1 MDVFAQE
8 PVPADHPFLSLPN
21 VVVSPHCAGATE
33 DAELEGIRHAYA
45 NIARVSRGEPLDPAD
60 LAAAA

>member
-8 PVPADHPFLSLPN
+8 PVPANHPLLSLPN
-21 VVVSPHCAGATE
+21 VVLSPHCAGATE

-45 NIARVSRGEPLDPAD
+45 NIVRVSQGQPLDPAD
-60 LAAAA
+60 LAVPA